1 MFDPIPPRRRQTLR
15 RLKPTA
21 RYVMETEVHV
31 YAFSIA
37 ANILLSLFP
46 FLIVMVS
53 LCRYVIGWPAAE
65 EAIYFALREYFPEE
79 MGAFIQRN
87 LKATVESRGPF
98 QVVSVLLLL
107 FTANGI
113 FEPLEVAL
121 NRAWGIAANR
131 SYFRNQLV
139 SLGLIF
145 ACGTMALF
153 SIVLAASGGAM
164 WAGGGDGVAARFGS
178 LTGLLLLKV
187 AAIPMSMLLL
197 FLIYWLL
204 PNGKIPARRVLMV
217 SVVVGLALELLKNVM
232 VAISPWLRAK
242 LVREYGPFVN
252 SVTIVLWGTLAAMVM
267 LAGAQWS
274 AHGAREE
281 ELAAASEPAANAEG

>member
-1 MFDPIPPRRRQTLR
+1 MAHRKALR
-15 RLKPTA
+15 RLRPTA

-53 LCRYVIGWPAAE
+53 LCRYALGWQAAE

-79 MGAFIQRN
+79 MGSFILRN

-98 QVVSVLLLL
+98 QVVSILLLL

-121 NRAWGIAANR
+121 NRAWGIATNR

-153 SIVLAASGGAM
+153 SISLTAYGETM
-164 WAGGGDGVAARFGS
+164 WNARGDGVAARFGS
-178 LTGLLLLKV
+178 LTGLLLLKLAV
-187 AAIPMSMLLL
+187 IPMSMLLL

-204 PNGKIPARRVLMV
+204 PNGRIPARRVLPV

-232 VAISPWLRAK
+232 VAIAPWLRAK
-242 LVREYGPFVN
+242 LVKEYGPFVN
-252 SVTIVLWGTLAAMVM
+252 SVNIILWGTLAAMVM

-274 AHGAREE
+274 ARGARDEE
-281 ELAAASEPAANAEG
+281 IAAAGESSSAGD